1 MILSLRPLGVLTAA
15 LAVAATGLAAGSQ
28 TDWSTRDFDPARVAV
43 HSVHAPSADAEAL
56 PLEGWWFVPNRGPQ
70 TQAGAVDAAFAELER
85 GANFATPVLLG
96 ENGGPVLPTPELLVG
111 LAPSLRGPLALEWL
125 AARTDGRVEARYPR
139 ENVYRIQLEL
149 RSGTE
154 VLALCDELAHS
165 PEVRFAEPDVITSGS
180 GSEAPD
186 DPEFV
191 NLWGLENTGQ
201 FSGVV
206 GTDLGAEDAW
216 TLSTGS
222 AQVPVVVIDVGVDS
236 THPDLNV
243 QPGKDFTNAPAGVGE
258 PLSNCDLHGTLVAGT
273 ICARK
278 GNGIGVVG
286 IAPDSPVISARC
298 FVASTPVCT
307 GAWFARVSWTADAL
321 QWSNSRGYRLTNN
334 SNFYNHPSPT
344 VEALYAS
351 TRSAGMVHFAS
362 SGNAGAPSLTWP
374 ARVSGVIS
382 VGSHNSAGAR
392 SSFSNFGPT
401 LDLMAPGELIRTTD
415 LPGAPGLDPGDYK
428 YTVGTSVASPYV
440 AGVAALLL
448 TREPALSSAE
458 VEARLIAGAID
469 MDLPGRDDSTGHGR
483 VYAPAVLVPCEAPTT
498 LCTAALNSAGTA
510 AKLSASGAASLASGS
525 LDMTVTEAVPG
536 EVGIFFYG
544 PEVAH
549 QPFGNGELCVGAGSL
564 GLFRVGGRTPVDV
577 FGAAHSTFDFA
588 KLPFSSGNGAW
599 TLGSSWSVQFY
610 YRDLAAGGSG
620 ANFSEALRLTVC
632 P

>member
-1 MILSLRPLGVLTAA
+1 MIRSLRSLGVLTAL
-15 LAVAATGLAAGSQ
+15 LAVAATGLAAGPQ
-28 TDWSTRDFDPARVAV
+28 HAWSTRDFDPARVAV
-43 HSVHAPSADAEAL
+43 RSVHAPSADAEPL
-56 PLEGWWFVPNRGPQ
+56 PVAGWWFVQNHGQ
-70 TQAGAVDAAFAELER
+70 KTQAGAVEAVFAELER
-85 GANFATPVLLG
+85 GASYATPVLLG

-111 LAPSLRGPLALEWL
+111 LAPGLRGAQALEWL
-125 AARTDGRVEARYPR
+125 SERTDGRVEARYPR
-139 ENVYRIQLEL
+139 ANVYRIELEL

-154 VLALCDELAHS
+154 VLALCDELALA
-165 PEVRFAEPDVITSGS
+165 PEVLFAEPDVITGGGGS
-180 GSEAPD
+180 QAPN
-186 DPEFV
+186 DPEFA

-201 FSGVV
+201 FSGLP
-206 GTDLGAEDAW
+206 GTDLGALDAW

-243 QPGKDFTNAPAGVGE
+243 LPGKDFTNAPPGVGE
-258 PLSNCDLHGTLVAGT
+258 PLSSCDLHGTLVAGT

-321 QWSNSRGYRLTNN
+321 QWAHSRGYRLTNN
-334 SNFYNHPSPT
+334 SNFYNNPSLT

-351 TRSAGMVHFAS
+351 TRAGGMVHFAS
-362 SGNAGAPSLTWP
+362 SGNAGAQGLTWP
-374 ARVSGVIS
+374 ARVNGVVS

-392 SSFSNFGPT
+392 SSFSNFGPL

-448 TREPALSSAE
+448 AREPSLSSAE
-458 VEARLIAGAID
+458 VEARLIAGALD
-469 MDLPGRDDSTGHGR
+469 MDAPGRDDFTGHGR
-483 VYAPAVLVPCEAPTT
+483 VYAPAVLVPCAAPTT
-498 LCTAALNSAGTA
+498 LCSAALNSAGTA
-510 AKLSASGAASLASGS
+510 AKLTADSAASLSGGS
-525 LDMTVTEAVPG
+525 LALTVSEAVPG

-544 PEVAH
+544 PDVAH
-549 QPFGNGELCVGAGSL
+549 RPFGNGVLCAGAGSL
-564 GLFRVGGRTPVDV
+564 GLFRVGSRVSIDA
-577 FGAAHSTFDFA
+577 FGQAQASFDFHKA
-588 KLPFSSGNGAW
+588 PLSSGAGAW
-599 TLGSSWSVQFY
+599 TLGSSWTVQFY
-610 YRDLAAGGSG
+610 YRDLAAGGFG
-620 ANFSEALRLTVC
+620 TDLSEALRLTVC